1 MATLRYWTGT
11 SWEIVPT
18 GTGGDGGGIQG
29 PPGAD
34 GQSVEVFGP
43 QANTPTPYRKGDVWL
58 FDGIFQRKEEFPAMP
73 ECPPVEVAYMK
84 QPTEPIVVP
93 LREVKE

>member
-18 GTGGDGGGIQG
+18 GTGSGGGGGGIQG

-34 GQSVEVFGP
+34 GISIQVSGP
-43 QANTPTPYRKGDVWL
+43 QPNAPANPRKGDQWL
-58 FDGIFQRKEEFPAMP
+58 TETVARFDGDDLV
-73 ECPPVEVAYMK
+73 PVEEVAVRLL
-84 QPTEPIVVP
+84 PDPP
-93 LREVKE
+93 LTVFVSYLP

>member
-1 MATLRYWTGT
+1 MSTLRYWTGT
-11 SWEIVPT
+11 RWELIS
-18 GTGGDGGGIQG
+18 GSGGGGQPG

-43 QANTPTPYRKGDVWL
+43 QANTPAPYRKGDVWL
-58 FDGIFQRKEEFPAMP
+58 FDGVFQRNEDFPPMP
-73 ECPPVEVAYMK
+73 ENQPVEVAYTT
-84 QPTEPIVVP
+84 QPTQPIVIP